1 MAACLCVFVCVCV
14 CVCVCA
20 GRETGEERIVHYMTI
35 CFSGGTAGL
44 RLALAGL
51 ELGDDAWGLL
61 FNSRGVLVRISPP
74 VGLKTMLALANGV
87 LAMQ

>member
-1 MAACLCVFVCVCV
+1 M
-14 CVCVCA
+14 CVCA

-44 RLALAGL
+44 RLALGGL

-61 FNSRGVLVRISPP
+61 YKFEGSLGAYFPP
-74 VGLKTMLALANGV
+74 PPPPREFEDDVGFG
-87 LAMQ
+87 